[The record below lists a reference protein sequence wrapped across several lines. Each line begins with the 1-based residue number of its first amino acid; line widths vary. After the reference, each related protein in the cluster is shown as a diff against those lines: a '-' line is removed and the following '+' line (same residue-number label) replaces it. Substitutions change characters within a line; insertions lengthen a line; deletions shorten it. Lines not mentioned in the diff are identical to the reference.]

1 LLNQFKQLYLGDIE
15 SEHLKKHIFELYMWI
30 LTAPYAYLAAACDL
44 GELHTDL
51 SHVGQRITWG
61 THITLTADNL
71 IFPQTQDTMYKGY
84 K

>member
-1 LLNQFKQLYLGDIE
+1 
-15 SEHLKKHIFELYMWI
+15 M
-30 LTAPYAYLAAACDL
+30 CDL

-51 SHVGQRITWG
+51 SHLGQRITWG